1 MQIQR
6 SYMHTVHVV
15 MLQQLVKEHDI
26 VHVTF
31 TLDVCICFALFVY
44 FSHYTNMI
52 VYTNYSYNGVCVLT
66 LGKALPHLSELLRCQ
81 GLDDL

>member
-1 MQIQR
+1 
-6 SYMHTVHVV
+6 MHTVHVHV
-15 MLQQLVKEHDI
+15 HVVTLQQLVKEHDI

-31 TLDVCICFALFVY
+31 TLDVCICFALFI
-44 FSHYTNMI
+44 SLMYTYMI
-52 VYTNYSYNGVCVLT
+52 VLYNYSYMYNGLCVLT